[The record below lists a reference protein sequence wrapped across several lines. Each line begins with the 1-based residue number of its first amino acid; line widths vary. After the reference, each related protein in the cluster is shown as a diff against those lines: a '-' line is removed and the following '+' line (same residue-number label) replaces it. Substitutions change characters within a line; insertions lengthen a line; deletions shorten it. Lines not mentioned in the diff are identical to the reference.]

1 MYNSGTTKKD
11 GAKQMIIKD
20 YITSRITSD
29 VKGDAKAHFLYAGKG
44 VAIGALAFLLSGAQ
58 LLVGVFPFG
67 LSLICAANKYVP
79 FIYAG
84 MITSALFNKG
94 LAVPLFLTWTFA
106 FLLRIAIGLWLKS
119 KKYFMESI
127 YLRFGVGM
135 SSAVMIS
142 VYRIIAGGFLYY
154 DLMCAVAEI
163 IFVPIM
169 IFFISCAFDKARRY
183 TYFFELGIA
192 SLLFA
197 TVFSLRGMS
206 IAGFSLSAVACFM
219 ITMYISKDGGILR
232 GGIIGVICGMA
243 CAMQYA
249 PIFALCGLAAGML
262 WKVSSIVAVATA
274 CIVGIATGLYLDGFT
289 SLRIFAPDLLGAAV
303 IFTPMVQ
310 FGILPKLSMLSNAVS
325 VPDSAAKAAAIAES
339 AQRSTIERLES
350 LSGAMCDLSEVFY
363 NLSDRLR
370 RPGIYDVKR
379 LCDNTFDGHC
389 RKCHLYSICWDKEY
403 SSTVDVMNKIY
414 KSMIGAGRMEIG
426 QIPDY
431 ITERCPNIEKVI
443 TDLNTAH
450 AELLENTLKREKTE
464 VFAMDYEAMSKL
476 LETALAE
483 NESEYL
489 ADDELCK
496 KLKNTARYI
505 DFHTNNIAAYG
516 KRRKNIV
523 AGGIDLSRM
532 KLSADDIRNAF
543 EKVSGVSLTT
553 PEFMIDKD
561 YVTMSMRSAK
571 RYQMFAAKA
580 SDIKDTETVN
590 GDIINVFENNE
601 DYFYTLI
608 SDGMGSGREA
618 AITSKIA
625 SIFMEKLLAGG
636 NNKAVTLEMLN
647 NFIRCKNMESF
658 ATVDLLEVDMLSGQ
672 ASFIKSGAAPSYILR
687 DGSLFKITSN
697 SMPIGITREIN
708 AEEIKFEL
716 QEGDIIVMMSDGVAQ
731 SFEDSIWLAN
741 MLVYEWNDGDG
752 LQSMTEKILA
762 GAKENNKRSDD
773 MTVGLIKVIAA

>member
-1 MYNSGTTKKD
+1 MV
-11 GAKQMIIKD
+11 IKD
-20 YITSRITSD
+20 QISSYFNHE
-29 VKGDAKAHFLYAGKG
+29 AKTDTKERLLYAGQGIAMG
-44 VAIGALAFLLSGAQ
+44 VLAFLMSGAQ

-67 LSLICAANKYVP
+67 VSLLCASSKYVP
-79 FIYAG
+79 FMYAG
-84 MITSALFNKG
+84 MLTSALFNKG

-106 FLLRIAIGLWLKS
+106 FLLRIAIGFWLKS
-119 KKYFMESI
+119 KCLFTESI
-127 YLRFGVGM
+127 YLRLGVGL
-135 SSAVMIS
+135 SSALMMS

-154 DLMCAVAEI
+154 DMMCAAVEI
-163 IFVPIM
+163 V
-169 IFFISCAFDKARRY
+169 FIPVMTLLMSFTFDKAKRY
-183 TYFFELGIA
+183 SYFFEIGIA
-192 SLLFA
+192 SVLFA
-197 TVFSLRGMS
+197 SVFSLRGMH
-206 IAGFSLSAVACFM
+206 IAGFSLSSIACFL
-219 ITMYISKDGGILR
+219 ITMYISKDGGIMR

-243 CAMQYA
+243 CSIQYA
-249 PIFALCGLAAGML
+249 SVFALCGLAAGML
-262 WKVSSIVAVATA
+262 WKISSIVAIAAA
-274 CIVGIATGLYLDGFT
+274 CIVGIATGLYLEGFT
-289 SLRIFAPDLLGAAV
+289 SLRIFAPDLMAASV
-303 IFTPMVQ
+303 LFTPLVQ
-310 FGILPKLSMLSNAVS
+310 FGVLPKLSMFSNSVT
-325 VPDSAAKAAAIAES
+325 VPDSAAKVAVIAED
-339 AQRSTIERLES
+339 AQKNTVTRLES
-350 LSGAMCDLSEVFY
+350 LSSAMCDLSEVFY

-370 RPGIYDVKR
+370 RPGIYDVKQ
-379 LCDNTFDGHC
+379 LCDKTFDGHC
-389 RKCHLYSICWDKEY
+389 RNCGMYGVCWDKEY

-414 KSMIGAGRMEIG
+414 KSMITVGRMEVG

-431 ITERCPNIEKVI
+431 VTDRCPNIDKVV

-450 AELLENTLKREKTE
+450 AELLENTLKRDKTE

-476 LETALAE
+476 LETTLAD

-489 ADDELCK
+489 IDEELCK

-505 DFHTNNIAAYG
+505 DFHANNIAAYG
-516 KRRKNIV
+516 KRRKNIL
-523 AGGIDLSRM
+523 AGGVDLSRV
-532 KLSADDIRNAF
+532 KLSSDEIRNAF
-543 EKVSGVSLTT
+543 EKVSGVTLTV

-590 GDIINVFENNE
+590 GDIISVFENEE

-625 SIFMEKLLAGG
+625 SIFMEKLLNGG

-658 ATVDLLEVDMLSGQ
+658 ATVDLLEIDMLSGQ

-697 SMPIGITREIN
+697 SMPIGIAREIN

-716 QEGDIIVMMSDGVAQ
+716 REGDIIVMMSDGVAQ

-741 MLVYEWNDGDG
+741 MLTNEWEEGEG
-752 LQSMTEKILA
+752 LQSMSEKILT
-762 GAKENNKRSDD
+762 GAKEHNKRSDD
-773 MTVGLIKVIAA
+773 MTVGLIKVMAA